1 MRERPVGPLALLAL
15 GVNGI
20 VGVGIFFIP
29 AALGQLTPGTSG
41 ILVFAITAAALVPV
55 ALVFATLARRFDED
69 GGPVLFARAAFGE
82 GVSFLVG
89 WVAYV
94 SAILSTSAVM
104 SGLMT
109 ALSPGLGLDTPL
121 AKRLA
126 LATLVTV
133 LALVVATGIKV
144 SAFAWTTLTFLKLLP
159 LLALVTLFLATAPA
173 LSLPSAAAAQ
183 APSASAW
190 ARAILTALFACQGF
204 EIVPVIAGQVRSPQR
219 FVPFATVGSLV
230 FSCVLYVGL
239 MWACVA
245 TLPDLAQAKA
255 PLADAG
261 RVLGG
266 SGFGSVIALGTSIS
280 ALGICFGMMVTTP
293 RYLSALAAG
302 GRRLFELDRFA
313 ANGVPMRAV
322 VVTWSLV
329 MLVVQGGDLSDLFA
343 MSSLAVV
350 TQFSVTAAALFALAL
365 RRERGLGARHALL
378 AVPAFALGLYLAV
391 RGATWNEV
399 LASLV
404 ALAVGLGLFATSRP
418 R

>member
-1 MRERPVGPLALLAL
+1 V
-15 GVNGI
+15 V
-20 VGVGIFFIP
+20 IFFIP
-29 AALGQLTPGTSG
+29 ATLGRLTPGASG
-41 ILVFAITAAALVPV
+41 ILVFAVTAIALVPV
-55 ALVFATLARRFDED
+55 ALTFAALARRFEED

-109 ALSPGLGLDTPL
+109 ALTPSLGLDSPL
-121 AKRLA
+121 AKRIA
-126 LATLVTV
+126 LATLVTL
-133 LALVVATGIKV
+133 LALLVATGIKV
-144 SAFAWTTLTFLKLLP
+144 SAFAWTSLTFLKLLP
-159 LLALVTLFLATAPA
+159 LLALVAFFMASGPSLAMAPATA
-173 LSLPSAAAAQ
+173 SAPPG
-183 APSASAW
+183 PSASAW

-230 FSCVLYVGL
+230 FSCLLYVFL

-245 TLPDLAQAKA
+245 TLPGLAEAKA
-255 PLADAG
+255 PLAEAG
-261 RVLGG
+261 RVVGG
-266 SGFGSVIALGTSIS
+266 ASLGSVIAVGTSIS

-302 GRRLFELDRFA
+302 GRRLFDLDRFA
-313 ANGVPMRAV
+313 ANGVPTRAV

-329 MLVVQGGDLSDLFA
+329 MLVVQGGDLSELFA

-350 TQFSVTAAALFALAL
+350 TQFSVTAAALFALAW
-365 RRERGLGARHALL
+365 RRERGLGPRHALL
-378 AVPAFALGLYLAV
+378 AVPAFALGLYLAAQ
-391 RGATWNEV
+391 GATGGEGV
-399 LASLV
+399 ASLA
-404 ALAVGLGLFATSRP
+404 ALAAGLGLFAASRP